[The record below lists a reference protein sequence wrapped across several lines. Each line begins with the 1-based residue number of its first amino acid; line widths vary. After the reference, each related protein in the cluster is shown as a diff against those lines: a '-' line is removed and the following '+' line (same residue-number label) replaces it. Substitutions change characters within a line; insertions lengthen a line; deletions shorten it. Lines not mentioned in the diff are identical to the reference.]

1 MAYHDYSVVTN
12 FDMQKVIQFMF
23 GEIFKEPLL
32 PECVN
37 NYRIASEFFKE
48 EIFHH
53 GFLSSIHEQVDSSL
67 SKNQALIS

>member
-1 MAYHDYSVVTN
+1 MAYHDYFLVTN

-23 GEIFKEPLL
+23 DEIFKEPLL

-37 NYRIASEFFKE
+37 NYCIASKFFKE
-48 EIFHH
+48 EIFH
-53 GFLSSIHEQVDSSL
+53 GLLSSIHEQVDSSL